1 VKILIVDDHALFRAG
16 LRMLLAAIGQDVIC
30 LEAANLREAQA
41 LIAQHGDL
49 QICLLDL
56 TLKDEHGLDAIHS
69 IKATAPQVAVVVVSG
84 VEESAMIRQCID
96 AGAMSFIPKSVA
108 PEILTR
114 ALQQVLHGSVYLP
127 EQIVNAM
134 STTQPRPLLTPR
146 QLQVLNCLSRGLPT
160 KLISRE
166 LALSEHTIKEYI
178 ALVFQALGVRNRT
191 EAVIKASQLRLQ
203 ESAASA
209 RR

>member
-30 LEAANLREAQA
+30 LEAANLLEAQA

-114 ALQQVLHGSVYLP
+114 ALQQVLHGVVYLP